1 MVFYKKRHV
10 QMNPT
15 TEKIVSEA
23 LELPPVLRAFVAER
37 LLESLDAD
45 PDMALS
51 PEWKEEIRKRC
62 EEIDRGVVELRDAE
76 AVFDKGYNAL

>member
-1 MVFYKKRHV
+1 
-10 QMNPT
+10 MNPT

-37 LLESLDAD
+37 LLESLDAY

>member
-1 MVFYKKRHV
+1 
-10 QMNPT
+10 MNPT
-15 TEKIVSEA
+15 AEKIVLEA
-23 LELPPVLRAFVAER
+23 LELPAVLRAFVAER